1 MAPSSSVGR
10 MSFARFFVLTCVV
23 FALVGPLVP
32 MTVAGISSAIA
43 TGEADKLLLPLAL
56 APLSYM
62 FGVPLALMYGG
73 LSAVSLFAVAWLWPS
88 LTRARAMQRIAVP
101 LCTGFG
107 VPLSLLAP
115 YLASR
120 YQSIVSNLLLHRHGW
135 GENLAILWRLE
146 ASNLATYVLVP
157 TLVCSCVVALVLL
170 PKLAPDPSIE
180 R

>member
-1 MAPSSSVGR
+1 

-56 APLSYM
+56 APLSCM

-88 LTRARAMQRIAVP
+88 LTRARAMQRIAVA

-135 GENLAILWRLE
+135 GGELGYSLALGGIQPRYLCPGAYFGVQLCGG
-146 ASNLATYVLVP
+146 AGS
-157 TLVCSCVVALVLL
+157 
-170 PKLAPDPSIE
+170 PSKAGA
-180 R
+180 